1 MRTLRKSNPQ
11 RLAGN
16 LMVVPVSI
24 GARFSK
30 RIEAVVKGMTDDAT
44 RSIRALFESD
54 DYAGDYGMDA
64 NVGSQAR
71 ILISELQ
78 AKWEKRFNALAPE
91 SVAQMQAQ
99 AVAASGVAIAGVV
112 AKFAPAQPFALNPN
126 VITAQM
132 REMLTASA
140 AEATALIKRIPAQY
154 LEDLSGSVMRSIVS
168 GNGLKDLIPELARHN
183 VTIKNWAKNTALDQ
197 TRKVYTHTNI
207 ERMKKGSIR
216 KFEWVHS
223 GGGAHPR
230 KLHQEM
236 SGNIYSLDAPPFI
249 GVMYGQNMKGF
260 PADLPNCRCVMRPVL
275 DFGGDD
281 ASP

>member
-1 MRTLRKSNPQ
+1 MRTLRKSKPQ

-30 RIEAVVKGMTDDAT
+30 RIEAVVKEMTDDAG

-91 SVAQMQAQ
+91 SVAQMQPQ
-99 AVAASGVAIAGVV
+99 AVAASGVAVAGVV
-112 AKFAPAQPFALNPN
+112 TKFAPAQPFALNPN

-236 SGNIYSLDAPPFI
+236 SGKIYSLDDPPFI
-249 GVMYGQNMKGF
+249 GVMYGLDVKGF
-260 PADLPNCRCVMRPVL
+260 PSDLPACKCVMRFLL